1 MSYPLQ
7 FPFFQGWVATWKKR
21 AVLLGNCIDNA
32 VPGSGR
38 CSGSLDAWM
47 MPEMRIHPYLSV
59 KCHSIM
65 ENHDEPDLEAP
76 NLHTKPHVFY
86 VKGNFLHLWDKP
98 WRHMIW
104 LWLQYCLPLPK
115 NRMINPKK
123 SLNVVSGAILCP
135 SHLGKPISLGSAT
148 FPPSCAKETSRETV
162 NSSENL
168 CSMTHQRLNCWN
180 LHLVRNPP
188 KMPFFLG
195 FMCQN
200 RQQLH
205 PSHLG
210 HQTYEQHQPSA
221 LLPGGIGMGYI
232 SGGDFFGPGNFDWL
246 VINEIN
252 PLSCTQLANPDFGWS
267 NHQLWHCGIK
277 SPAMTL
283 AGHLRF
289 RQVTAFPARSW
300 APGRF
305 RKCRKRG
312 RNPTKS
318 RDPILNLW

>member
-1 MSYPLQ
+1 MPISPRKTYFFGVRNVSTQLRKRN
-7 FPFFQGWVATWKKR
+7 FQGNSELFRK
-21 AVLLGNCIDNA
+21 
-32 VPGSGR
+32 S
-38 CSGSLDAWM
+38 
-47 MPEMRIHPYLSV
+47 
-59 KCHSIM
+59 
-65 ENHDEPDLEAP
+65 
-76 NLHTKPHVFY
+76 
-86 VKGNFLHLWDKP
+86 
-98 WRHMIW
+98 
-104 LWLQYCLPLPK
+104 LQYDSSTVELLESPFGQKPAK
-115 NRMINPKK
+115 N
-123 SLNVVSGAILCP
+123 AI
-135 SHLGKPISLGSAT
+135 
-148 FPPSCAKETSRETV
+148 
-162 NSSENL
+162 
-168 CSMTHQRLNCWN
+168 
-180 LHLVRNPP
+180 
-188 KMPFFLG
+188 FLG

-267 NHQLWHCGIK
+267 NHQLWHCGIN